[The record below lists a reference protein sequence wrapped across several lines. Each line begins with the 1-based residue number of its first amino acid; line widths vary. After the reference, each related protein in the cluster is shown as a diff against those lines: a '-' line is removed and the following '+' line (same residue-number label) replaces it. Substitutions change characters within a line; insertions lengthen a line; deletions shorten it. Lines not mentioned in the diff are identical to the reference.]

1 MQKLLTDR
9 PDGVCLSSF
18 WAATGENLGV
28 PDFLPEGLEG
38 FSGPPLG
45 AGFDADDLYCRLA
58 DTIHRDGKPLLL
70 SARIMSRTTSNGPA
84 VLSSEGYHQL
94 TRYALAHGRLAQRLD
109 AHYLILGTHWGQVGP
124 RLKTQEMR
132 MILAAVRTVFKGI
145 IVYASSLE
153 NLDDSLLWQSA
164 DAMALS
170 GPIPLQC
177 RRDNPS
183 QGLLSRTCKGLLRKI
198 SSLRSQNPKPFF
210 ITDVGYPTRAGGHL
224 NPLDSKKARL
234 EPSLP
239 VRATRALHETFLPM
253 SWYRGL
259 GLFAWGCHPVESRDK
274 TLALQGK
281 SIVTDLL
288 SKSYS
293 SRRKSK

>member
-1 MQKLLTDR
+1 MVDR
-9 PDGVCLSSF
+9 PDGICLSSF
-18 WAATGENLGV
+18 WAAQGERLGV
-28 PDFLPEGLEG
+28 PDFIPRGLDG

-45 AGFDADDLYCRLA
+45 AGFSADDLYCGLA
-58 DTIHRDGKPLLL
+58 EAVHRDGKLLLL
-70 SARIMSRTTSNGPA
+70 SARIINPAISKMPA

-109 AHYLILGTHWGQVGP
+109 ARYLILGTYWGGVGP
-124 RLKTQEMR
+124 RLKTQEIR

-145 IVYASSLE
+145 IIYAAHLE
-153 NLDDSLLWQSA
+153 NLADSLLWQSA
-164 DAMALS
+164 DALALS
-170 GPIPLQC
+170 GPVPLQC
-177 RRDNPS
+177 SREKPS

-198 SSLRSQNPKPFF
+198 SNIRSENPKPFF

-224 NPLDSKKARL
+224 NPLDSTKSRQ
-234 EPSLP
+234 EPGLP
-239 VRATRALHETFLPM
+239 VQAIRALHETFFPM

-259 GLFAWGCHPVESRDK
+259 GVFAWGCHSVESRDK

-281 SIVTDLL
+281 SILTDLL
-288 SKSYS
+288 SKPYS